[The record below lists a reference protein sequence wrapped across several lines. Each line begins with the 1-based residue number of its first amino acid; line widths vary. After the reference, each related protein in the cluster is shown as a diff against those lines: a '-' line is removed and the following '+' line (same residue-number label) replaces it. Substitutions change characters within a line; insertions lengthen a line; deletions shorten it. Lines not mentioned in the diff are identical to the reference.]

1 MRNDQQKSADFS
13 KSAKSGAADSKT
25 MPRSEIGAKWPKF
38 TSYDVSALT
47 GKDDLV
53 SQVGSKYGIE
63 KAQAQR
69 EVDALMNG
77 RHFE

>member
-1 MRNDQQKSADFS
+1 MRNDQQKSAGFS
-13 KSAKSGAADSKT
+13 KSAATDSKT

-38 TSYDVSALT
+38 TSHDVAALK

-53 SQVGSKYGIE
+53 SQVESKYGIE